1 MNRMVCCSVVNS
13 TRVQATFAQAEIGND
28 SIVKNTLKK
37 SLNYMHL
44 IIPGALIR
52 SRTSD
57 FVVKNNTD

>member
-1 MNRMVCCSVVNS
+1 
-13 TRVQATFAQAEIGND
+13 AEIGND